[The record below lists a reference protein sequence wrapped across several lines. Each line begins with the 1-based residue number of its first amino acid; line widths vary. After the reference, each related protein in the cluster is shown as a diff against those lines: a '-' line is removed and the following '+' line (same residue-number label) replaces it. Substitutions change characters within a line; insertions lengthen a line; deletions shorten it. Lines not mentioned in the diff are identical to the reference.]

1 MQIQK
6 LPATSSDDRAPR
18 RSSRASGPSDSRDGL
33 SARVLALRA
42 ATGIT
47 DDEALAGL
55 VALGLTPETVRLL
68 HLVPVVEVAWAEG
81 GMSGRERKLIHD
93 LAALRGVRHGSPAFE
108 VLAGWLERPLP
119 EGHFERSLDAI
130 KASLDAMPARM
141 SAASARTLMADCS
154 EVAAA
159 SREPSAG
166 RERIGQREHG
176 TLERIAATLEA

>member
-6 LPATSSDDRAPR
+6 LPATTSRERPNRRRALRP
-18 RSSRASGPSDSRDGL
+18 SGNRDGL
-33 SARVLALRA
+33 SARVRSLRT

-47 DDEALAGL
+47 DDEALDGL

-81 GMSGRERKLIHD
+81 GMSGRERKLICD
-93 LAALRGVRHGSPAFE
+93 LAALRGVRHGTAAFE
-108 VLAGWLERPLP
+108 LLAEWLERPLP
-119 EGHFERSLDAI
+119 EGHFERSLAVI
-130 KASLDAMPARM
+130 RASLDAMPARM
-141 SAASARTLMADCS
+141 RAASARVLFAHCA

-166 RERIGQREHG
+166 RDRVGRREQSV
-176 TLERIAATLEA
+176 LERISASLEG

>member
-6 LPATSSDDRAPR
+6 LPATAAEDRTNRGRGPHF
-18 RSSRASGPSDSRDGL
+18 SRKRARL
-33 SARVLALRA
+33 SARVDALRA

-55 VALGLTPETVRLL
+55 VALGLTPETARLL
-68 HLVPVVEVAWAEG
+68 YLLPAVEVAWAEG
-81 GMSGRERKLIHD
+81 GMSGRERKLICD

-108 VLAGWLERPLP
+108 VLAGWFERPLP
-119 EGHFERSLDAI
+119 EGHFERSLAVI
-130 KASLDAMPARM
+130 RASLDAMPERM
-141 SAASARTLMADCS
+141 SAASARTLVAQCA

-166 RERIGQREHG
+166 RDRIGSRELSTVG
-176 TLERIAATLEA
+176 RIAEMLEA